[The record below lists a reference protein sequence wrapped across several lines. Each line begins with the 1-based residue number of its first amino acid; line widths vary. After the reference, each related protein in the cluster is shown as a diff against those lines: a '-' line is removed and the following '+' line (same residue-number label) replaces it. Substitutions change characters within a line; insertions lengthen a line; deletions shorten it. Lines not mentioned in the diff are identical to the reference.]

1 MDWIESAMTEP
12 TVAGEP
18 AADRLRKQIIQRN
31 RLSDEPAPSPQQVMV
46 VLRALADYTH
56 MMAAVD
62 GGADPAHNVAS
73 WMHAVADQI
82 ERQEWA
88 REGEGERAQQ

>member
-1 MDWIESAMTEP
+1 VTEP

-18 AADRLRKQIIQRN
+18 AADRLRKAIVRRN
-31 RLSDEPAPSPQQVMV
+31 RTSDEPAPSPAQVIV

-56 MMAAVD
+56 MEAAVQFLD
-62 GGADPAHNVAS
+62 EGYSKGRADAAHNVAS

-82 ERQEWA
+82 ERQEWK
-88 REGEGERAQQ
+88 REGEG

>member
-1 MDWIESAMTEP
+1 MTEP

-18 AADRLRKQIIQRN
+18 AADRLCKQIIQRN
-31 RLSDEPAPSPQQVMV
+31 RLSSEPVPSPQQVRV

-56 MMAAVD
+56 MEMAVL
-62 GGADPAHNVAS
+62 GGPDPAHNVAS

-82 ERQEWA
+82 ERQEWK
-88 REGEGERAQQ
+88 REWHV